1 MAKTKTPTEPQRG
14 VKKIRCGNG
23 HIYKIDGHRVDGVTT
38 LIGAGLPKPA
48 LVPWS
53 AREVAEYVA
62 DHLDEIDEWRALSR
76 DALIR
81 KLKAIPSDI
90 RDAAGKRGTDVH
102 DYAERLVKGEEIEY
116 EEHLA
121 GHVES
126 YIKFLDEWQV
136 RHVLVERWVGSRSF
150 RYGGT
155 TDLVA
160 DVVTPW
166 AITPEHCPWLAETIP
181 AGTPL
186 RAIFDPKTSRSGL
199 WPEVAYQLSAYW
211 NADFYMEGDTEI
223 PMASLGIQ
231 HAAAVHVRADDY
243 DVHFVDAG
251 PETFK
256 TFQFI
261 ATVARRAKDG
271 RERLIGKAVTA

>member
-1 MAKTKTPTEPQRG
+1 MAAKKPAEPAQG
-14 VKKIRCGNG
+14 VKKIKCGTG
-23 HIYKIDGHRVDGVTT
+23 HRYTIDGIKVDGVTT
-38 LIGAGLPKPA
+38 LIKGGLPKPA
-48 LVPWS
+48 LPNWA
-53 AREVAEYVA
+53 AREVAEFIA
-62 DHLDEIDEWRALSR
+62 DNLHRIDEWRAMDR
-76 DALIR
+76 DALVR
-81 KLKAIPSDI
+81 TLKVIPEQV
-90 RDAAGKRGTDVH
+90 RDTAGKRGTDVH
-102 DYAERLVKGEEIEY
+102 DYAEHLVKGEEVEY

-121 GHVES
+121 GHVEA

-136 RHVLVERWVGSRSF
+136 RPVLVERWVGSRSF

-166 AITPEHCPWLAETIP
+166 AITPEHCSWLAAAIP

-186 RAIFDPKTSRSGL
+186 RVIFDPKTSRSGL
-199 WPEVAYQLSAYW
+199 WPEVAYQLAAYW
-211 NADFYMEGDTEI
+211 RADFYMDGDTEI
-223 PMASLGIQ
+223 PMVSLGIQ
-231 HAAAVHVRADDY
+231 HAAAVHVRADGY

-256 TFQFI
+256 TFQHI

-271 RERLIGKAVTA
+271 RERLIGKAVTS

>member
-1 MAKTKTPTEPQRG
+1 MAAKKPAEPAQG
-14 VKKIRCGNG
+14 VKKIKCGTG
-23 HIYKIDGHRVDGVTT
+23 HRYTIDGIKVDGVTT

-48 LVPWS
+48 LVNWA
-53 AREVAEYVA
+53 ARKVAEFVA
-62 DHLDEIDEWRALSR
+62 DNLDKVDEWRAMSR
-76 DALIR
+76 DELVR
-81 KLKAIPSDI
+81 TLKVIPEQV
-90 RDAAGKRGTDVH
+90 RNTAGKRGTDVH
-102 DYAERLVKGEEIEY
+102 DYAEHLVKGEEVEY

-121 GHVES
+121 GHVEA

-136 RHVLVERWVGSRSF
+136 RPVLVERWVGSRSF

-160 DVVTPW
+160 DVITPW

-186 RAIFDPKTSRSGL
+186 RVIFDPKTSRSGL
-199 WPEVAYQLSAYW
+199 WPEVAYQLAAYW
-211 NADFYMEGDTEI
+211 HADFYMDGDTEI

-231 HAAAVHVRADDY
+231 HAAAVHVRADGY

-256 TFQFI
+256 TFQHI

-271 RERLIGKAVTA
+271 RELLIGKAVTS

>member
-1 MAKTKTPTEPQRG
+1 MAAKKPAQPAKG
-14 VKKIRCGNG
+14 VKKIKCGTG
-23 HIYKIDGHRVDGVTT
+23 HRYTIDGIKVDGVTT

-48 LVPWS
+48 LVNWA
-53 AREVAEYVA
+53 AREVAEFIA
-62 DHLDEIDEWRALSR
+62 DNLHRIDEWRAMDR
-76 DALIR
+76 DQLVR
-81 KLKAIPSDI
+81 TLKVIPEQV
-90 RDAAGKRGTDVH
+90 RNNAGKRGTDVH
-102 DYAERLVKGEEIEY
+102 DYAEHLVKGEEVEY

-121 GHVES
+121 GHVEA

-136 RHVLVERWVGSRSF
+136 RPVLVERWVGSRSF

-166 AITPEHCPWLAETIP
+166 AITPEHCPWLAEAIP

-186 RAIFDPKTSRSGL
+186 RVIFDPKTSRSGL
-199 WPEVAYQLSAYW
+199 WPEVAYQLAAYW
-211 NADFYMEGDTEI
+211 HADIYMDGDTEV
-223 PMASLGIQ
+223 PMSSLGIQ

-256 TFQFI
+256 TFQHI

-271 RERLIGKAVTA
+271 RELLIGKAVTA